1 MEKFARGKCCLEG
14 NILSLHMCE
23 MCLRDDLGRGMFSSD
38 LRHREGGCTCLEY
51 AMEQPCP
58 CGLPESWRDNFSGTR
73 AFGPMVSL
81 SWARRGRGSWAKNR
95 ARQLGLDWPPP
106 KKKAKKTVCQAGCA
120 EAEVERNAK
129 RHAKRKLRK
138 RKLLDLGAD
147 MRQKGHDIYANNE
160 AYTERLHI
168 RLQEVEAMVPPHLLV
183 DYENINGVRVE
194 GFWLRPT
201 NFVSSPQGEV
211 EFYTTAWRR
220 AEDEEPAARRRGG
233 EEEEEEEK
241 EEVVVMVVVEE
252 EEPAARMMD
261 ERVADSGTDTT
272 LELDV
277 LDRL

>member
-1 MEKFARGKCCLEG
+1 M
-14 NILSLHMCE
+14 
-23 MCLRDDLGRGMFSSD
+23 
-38 LRHREGGCTCLEY
+38 
-51 AMEQPCP
+51 
-58 CGLPESWRDNFSGTR
+58 
-73 AFGPMVSL
+73 
-81 SWARRGRGSWAKNR
+81 
-95 ARQLGLDWPPP
+95 
-106 KKKAKKTVCQAGCA
+106 KAKKTLDEAPGTVCQAGYA

-129 RHAKRKLRK
+129 KHAKRKLRK

-183 DYENINGVRVE
+183 EYDNINGVRVE

-201 NFVSSPQGEV
+201 NFVSSPQGD
-211 EFYTTAWRR
+211 TTAWRR
-220 AEDEEPAARRRGG
+220 AEDEVARHIQMQKDLDAAVRQ
-233 EEEEEEEK
+233 K
-241 EEVVVMVVVEE
+241 